1 MPAHTFSDDI
11 YAAWGEKKIEVSARC
26 PVSFWLVDSLES
38 IRHAIHIWVVL
49 LDLCASTITAVP
61 GHAHPEV
68 CDIFGRD
75 WRGAREECVIVAGRG
90 WFATPRKSLL
100 VSTHIPDIGF
110 EMLRKQVYKR
120 EEYPVG
126 LVIRH
131 CPREGKCAV
140 QLPIN
145 LPEPDGVPFSS
156 VPISRVRPIAA
167 VIPTKR
173 IFHSQA
179 PLNCDEPP
187 IGGRFRDNGW
197 GLKSA

>member
-1 MPAHTFSDDI
+1 MPAHTLPHDI
-11 YAAWGEKKIEVSARC
+11 YAARGEKKIEVSARC

-38 IRHAIHIWVVL
+38 IRHAIHIWVVW

-75 WRGAREECVIVAGRG
+75 RRGARQECVIVAGRG

-100 VSTHIPDIGF
+100 VTTHIPDIGL
-110 EMLRKQVYKR
+110 EMLRKQVYER

-145 LPEPDGVPFSS
+145 LPEPDGVAFSS
-156 VPISRVRPIAA
+156 VPISRVRPIGA

-173 IFHSQA
+173 LFHSQA
-179 PLNCDEPP
+179 PFMCAGLR
-187 IGGRFRDNGW
+187 IGGRFRDNAR
-197 GLKSA
+197 GLKFA